1 MASVSDAENPI
12 EEAVADDAR
21 EAKRG
26 RYGWLSLIVAA
37 VLGLFYA
44 YDVWEAVGNMI
55 NLPAFYDS
63 IGVGSKHV
71 PWWLLWIGVLIPVV
85 VFLLAF
91 VIGRRR
97 NIGEK
102 AVVFIVG
109 LALAAGLG
117 IGVLALED
125 VLRPVV
131 VVVQN

>member
-21 EAKRG
+21 EASRG
-26 RYGWLSLIVAA
+26 RYGWLSLVVAA

-44 YDVWEAVGNMI
+44 YDVWEAIGNMI

-71 PWWLLWIGVLIPVV
+71 PWWLLWIGVLIPVA

-97 NIGEK
+97 NVGEK

-125 VLRPVV
+125 VLRPIVV
-131 VVVQN
+131 VLPN

>member
-12 EEAVADDAR
+12 EKVVADDA
-21 EAKRG
+21 EQASRG

-71 PWWLLWIGVLIPVV
+71 PWWLLWIGVVIPVA

-97 NIGEK
+97 NVGDK

-125 VLRPVV
+125 VLRPIL

>member
-12 EEAVADDAR
+12 EQVVADDA
-21 EAKRG
+21 EQASRG

-91 VIGRRR
+91 VVGRRR
-97 NIGEK
+97 NVGDK

-131 VVVQN
+131 IVLPN

>member
-71 PWWLLWIGVLIPVV
+71 PWWLLWIGVVIPVI

-97 NIGEK
+97 NVGDK

-125 VLRPVV
+125 VLRPIL

>member
-71 PWWLLWIGVLIPVV
+71 PWWLLWVGVLIPVV
-85 VFLLAF
+85 VFLIAF

-97 NIGEK
+97 NVGDK

-125 VLRPVV
+125 VLRPIVV
-131 VVVQN
+131 VLPN

>member
-97 NIGEK
+97 NVGEK